1 MYRKQVRR
9 RRAVLVALIVVSLI
23 LISTSFSEAESGPLH
38 SIQRGI
44 ATILSPLESVG
55 ERALKPARDLVN
67 WFDETFDARGEN
79 EDLKEEVASLRQ
91 QLVDTEGELDEMR
104 QLDELRTMIADVPAL
119 VDYEQVTARVIARP
133 GSVWYSTVTV
143 GEGSGAG
150 VAVNDAVITGD
161 GLVGRVREVT
171 RSTAVVELITDHKSA
186 VSAEVLEEATQGIVE
201 PELGDPDDLVFDYVE
216 GQDTVQEGQILATAG
231 WTTASFSSAYPP
243 GIPIGTVTET
253 ESAGVDASQRV
264 HVRPFADLRGLEY
277 VQVLT
282 GGPERPGVPQ

>member
-1 MYRKQVRR
+1 
-9 RRAVLVALIVVSLI
+9 LVALIVVSLI

-79 EDLKEEVASLRQ
+79 DELREQVADLRE
-91 QLVDTEGELDEMR
+91 QLVEAEGELGNVR
-104 QLDELRTMIADVPAL
+104 QLDELRTLIADIPAL
-119 VDYEQVTARVIARP
+119 ADYEAVTARVIAKP
-133 GSVWYSTVTV
+133 GTVWYSTVTV
-143 GEGSGAG
+143 SEGSGAG
-150 VAVNDAVITGD
+150 VGVSDPVVTGD

-171 RSTAVVELITDHKSA
+171 RNSAVVELITDHKSA
-186 VSAEVLEEATQGIVE
+186 VSGEVLEEGTQGIIE

-231 WTTASFSSAYPP
+231 WATTAISSAYPP
-243 GIPIGTVTET
+243 GIPVGAVTET
-253 ESAGVDASQRV
+253 ESAGVDATQRV
-264 HVRPFADLRGLEY
+264 HLRPFADLRGLEY

>member
-1 MYRKQVRR
+1 
-9 RRAVLVALIVVSLI
+9 LVALIVVSLI

-79 EDLKEEVASLRQ
+79 DELREQVADLRE
-91 QLVDTEGELDEMR
+91 QLVEAEGELGNVR
-104 QLDELRTMIADVPAL
+104 QLDELRTLIADVPAL
-119 VDYEQVTARVIARP
+119 ADYEAVTARVIARP
-133 GSVWYSTVTV
+133 GTVWYSTVTV
-143 GEGSGAG
+143 SEGSGAG
-150 VAVNDAVITGD
+150 VGVSDPVVTGD

-171 RSTAVVELITDHKSA
+171 RNSAVVELITDHKSA
-186 VSAEVLEEATQGIVE
+186 VSGEVLEEGTQGIIE

-231 WTTASFSSAYPP
+231 WATTQFSSAYPP
-243 GIPIGTVTET
+243 GIPVGTVTDT
-253 ESAGVDASQRV
+253 ESAGVDATQRV

-282 GGPERPGVPQ
+282 GGPDRPGVPQ

>member
-1 MYRKQVRR
+1 VYRKQVRR

-23 LISTSFSEAESGPLH
+23 LISTSFSEADSGPLH

-79 EDLKEEVASLRQ
+79 
-91 QLVDTEGELDEMR
+91 
-104 QLDELRTMIADVPAL
+104 DELREQVADLRSKLVETESELGNVQQLDKLQSLISDVPSL
-119 VDYEQVTARVIARP
+119 VDYEPVTARVIARP
-133 GSVWYSTVTV
+133 GTVWYSTVTV
-143 GEGSGAG
+143 SEGSGAG
-150 VAVNDAVITGD
+150 VAVNDPVITGD

-171 RSTAVVELITDHKSA
+171 RNSAVVELITDHKSA
-186 VSAEVLEEATQGIVE
+186 VSGEVLEEGTQGIIE

-231 WTTASFSSAYPP
+231 WATTQISSAYPP
-243 GIPIGTVTET
+243 GIPVGTVTET
-253 ESAGVDASQRV
+253 ESAGVDATQRV
-264 HVRPFADLRGLEY
+264 HLRPFADLRGLEY

-282 GGPERPGVPQ
+282 GGPERAGVPQ